1 MSSIY
6 DDDYYLP
13 QLDKVHTF
21 PSAREAPEEGLVA
34 FGGDLNP
41 NRILKAYKEGIFPWY
56 SPEDPLL
63 WWSPNPRLV
72 LFPEN
77 LKKSKSFKRVLRNKG
92 FEVRFDQDFEAV
104 INHCANVPRAG
115 QEGTWLSDE
124 MKASYIELYHMG
136 FAHSV
141 ETYYKGQ
148 LVGGLYGL
156 ALGRAFFGESMF
168 SLMTNASRV
177 SLTALSDICV
187 KKSYDFIDCQ
197 VETPHLVSWGAI
209 LIERDDFLDLLE
221 DTLEKD
227 TDFGSWRDW
236 NWEYDE

>member
-1 MSSIY
+1 MSSLY
-6 DDDYYLP
+6 DDEYQLP
-13 QLDKVHTF
+13 QLNKAHVF

-41 NRILKAYKEGIFPWY
+41 NRILQAYKEGIFPWY

-77 LKKSKSFKRVLRNKG
+77 FKTNKSFKRVLRNQG
-92 FEVRFDQDFEAV
+92 FEVRFDQNFEAV
-104 INHCANVPRAG
+104 ISHCGEVPREG

-124 MKASYIELYHMG
+124 MKEAYIELHHMG

-141 ETYYKGQ
+141 ETYYEGK

-156 ALGRAFFGESMF
+156 ALGKGFFWRIYVFLDVKCFKSF
-168 SLMTNASRV
+168 SLC
-177 SLTALSDICV
+177 I
-187 KKSYDFIDCQ
+187 K
-197 VETPHLVSWGAI
+197 
-209 LIERDDFLDLLE
+209 
-221 DTLEKD
+221 
-227 TDFGSWRDW
+227 
-236 NWEYDE
+236 